1 MKIPFH
7 RPFITDEEIAEVND
21 SLQSG
26 WLTMGPKTL
35 RFEEEFQRYI
45 GAKYSIAVNS
55 CTSAL
60 HLALKAID
68 LQPGDEVI
76 VPSMT
81 FTATGEVVCYFN
93 ARPVIVDVDRDTLN
107 VNAETIENSITGKT
121 RAIIPVHYAGQSC
134 QMDEIIALAKKKNLY
149 IIEDAAHAI
158 PSRYK
163 GKLIGSIG
171 DLTCFSFYATKTLST
186 GEGGMITT
194 ENAEWVERLKILRLH
209 GISKDAWKRYS
220 SEGSW
225 SYDVVEAGFKYN
237 MTDIQAGLGL
247 AQLKKIDTM
256 TEMRERIA
264 NKYSNAFS
272 NNDLITT
279 PIVREENESSWHL
292 YVIKLNVDSLLID
305 RMAFIEELA
314 KTGIGVSV
322 HFIPLHRHPF
332 YRNTFAYERKDFP
345 NAEWVFERIVSL
357 PIYPG
362 MKDEE
367 VNYVID
373 AVIDI
378 AERNRR

>member
-1 MKIPFH
+1 
-7 RPFITDEEIAEVND
+7 
-21 SLQSG
+21 
-26 WLTMGPKTL
+26 
-35 RFEEEFQRYI
+35 
-45 GAKYSIAVNS
+45 
-55 CTSAL
+55 
-60 HLALKAID
+60 
-68 LQPGDEVI
+68 
-76 VPSMT
+76 
-81 FTATGEVVCYFN
+81 VVCYFN
-93 ARPVIVDVDRDTLN
+93 ARPVIVDVDRDTLT
-107 VNAETIENSITGKT
+107 VNIAQIENSITGKT
-121 RAIIPVHYAGQSC
+121 RAIIPVHFGGQPC
-134 QMDEIIALAKKKNLY
+134 EMDAINELAKRRGLY
-149 IIEDAAHAI
+149 IVEDAAHAI

-247 AQLKKIDTM
+247 AQLKKIDAM
-256 TEMRERIA
+256 REMREKIA
-264 NKYSNAFS
+264 NKYSSAFS
-272 NNDLITT
+272 HNDLITALN
-279 PIVREENESSWHL
+279 IREENESSWHL
-292 YVIKLNVDSLLID
+292 YVIKLNIDALLID
-305 RMAFIEELA
+305 RSVFIEKLT

-332 YRNTFAYERKDFP
+332 YRNTFGYERKDFP
-345 NAEWVFERIVSL
+345 NAEWAFERIVSL

-362 MKDEE
+362 MEDEE